1 VILPLPDHSRVMG
14 VCLGGRDMDTLFAFC
29 GNTIWKRKV
38 KVHAMGAF
46 TPWTPVN
53 NTKL

>member
-1 VILPLPDHSRVMG
+1 MG

-29 GNTIWKRKV
+29 GNAIWKRKV

-46 TPWTPVN
+46 TPWTAVK